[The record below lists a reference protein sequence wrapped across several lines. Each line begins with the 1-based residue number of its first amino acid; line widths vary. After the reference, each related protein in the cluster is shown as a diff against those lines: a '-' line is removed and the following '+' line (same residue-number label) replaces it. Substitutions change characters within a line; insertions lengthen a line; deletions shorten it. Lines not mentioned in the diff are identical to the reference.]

1 MKNKQTS
8 RVFRLSRSLRRL
20 GRCVGRRNRW
30 AIAGQAV
37 KDERICNKVVKLL
50 GKKVEK
56 EMKKMFA
63 LSTRSILRQ
72 RDPTSLE
79 EFELGS
85 VIKDMEKHAPNTL
98 SLLRSCLAGRKQ
110 SKASRLKTKGR
121 TKPRVIDADRVVIV
135 CCAILLRGRSQRMN
149 ILQRIVSLILYC
161 GHASKRVSK
170 TKYTMFFC
178 VLYFY
183 TCIGTYI
190 CINLCLCC
198 VCV

>member
-1 MKNKQTS
+1 MCT
-8 RVFRLSRSLRRL
+8 
-20 GRCVGRRNRW
+20 
-30 AIAGQAV
+30 
-37 KDERICNKVVKLL
+37 
-50 GKKVEK
+50 
-56 EMKKMFA
+56 

-98 SLLRSCLAGRKQ
+98 SLLRSCLAGRTQ

-121 TKPRVIDADRVVIV
+121 TKSRVIDADRVVSV

-170 TKYTMFFC
+170 TNTPCLFFA
-178 VLYFY
+178 
-183 TCIGTYI
+183 
-190 CINLCLCC
+190 CC
-198 VCV
+198 TSV